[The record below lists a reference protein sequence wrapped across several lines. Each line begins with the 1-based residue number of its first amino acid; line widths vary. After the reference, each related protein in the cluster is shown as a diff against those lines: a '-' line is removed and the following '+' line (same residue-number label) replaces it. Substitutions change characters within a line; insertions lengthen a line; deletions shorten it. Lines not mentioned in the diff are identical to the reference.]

1 MIEVYLIGELVPLVF
16 DGGLSGFERIN
27 RLVSGGDRFV
37 LIENTYINTENVTYI
52 AFNDKRGK

>member
-16 DGGLSGFERIN
+16 DGGLAGFKRIN

-37 LIENTYINTENVTYI
+37 LIENTYINTGNVTYI